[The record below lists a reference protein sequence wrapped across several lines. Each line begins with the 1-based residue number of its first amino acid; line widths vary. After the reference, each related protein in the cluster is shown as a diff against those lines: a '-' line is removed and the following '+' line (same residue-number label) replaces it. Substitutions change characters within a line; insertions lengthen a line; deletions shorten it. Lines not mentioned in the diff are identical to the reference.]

1 MDPTTPSHY
10 SGAMRLTLR
19 HGCQLLAGIASAG
32 FSACAASSEQGT
44 RVELVSAS
52 SGMDAGQEV
61 SAGSGRLSIDEL
73 AWTVSEIELL
83 ACPGAW
89 HRAAEWLLPSAHA
102 HGTSTPTILAVPTV
116 ERALTHADTVLGRL
130 SPPAGRY
137 CGVRYRLGP
146 ADGDAHGL
154 EQLPEMLGRSVLL
167 RGSFGARAG
176 ELENFELQS
185 QLPLVIELPIDF
197 ELSDS
202 ERTLSLR
209 FERDGAAL
217 FQDVD
222 FGMLDGLRRELAV
235 LDALQASLVVRLQ

>member
-1 MDPTTPSHY
+1 MDPTTPAHY
-10 SGAMRLTLR
+10 SAVMRVSPHHPTS
-19 HGCQLLAGIASAG
+19 LLAGLASAG
-32 FSACAASSEQGT
+32 LAACAASSEQGT
-44 RVELVSAS
+44 RVELVSTA

-61 SAGSGRLSIDEL
+61 SAGSGRLSIEEL

-83 ACPGAW
+83 GCPSAW
-89 HRAAEWLLPSAHA
+89 QRAAEWLLPAAHA
-102 HGTSTPTILAVPTV
+102 HGASTPTLLAVPTV
-116 ERALTHADTVLGRL
+116 ERAMTHTDTVLGRL

-146 ADGDAHGL
+146 ADADAEGL

-167 RGSFGARAG
+167 RGSFGALAG
-176 ELENFELQS
+176 GAEGFELES
-185 QLPLVIELPIDF
+185 QLALAVELAIDF
-197 ELSDS
+197 ELSES

-222 FGMLDGLRRELAV
+222 LGVLDGVRRELA
-235 LDALQASLVVRLQ
+235 LLEALQTSLTVRVQ